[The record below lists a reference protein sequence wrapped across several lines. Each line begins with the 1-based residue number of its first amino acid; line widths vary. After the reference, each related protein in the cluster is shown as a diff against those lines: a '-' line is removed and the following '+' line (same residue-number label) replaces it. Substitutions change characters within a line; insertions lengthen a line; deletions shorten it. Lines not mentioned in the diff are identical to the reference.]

1 MYCRKCGREI
11 KNDSKYCPGCG
22 FPTQKIQKVYE
33 EEMQSEAKKKQQ
45 KENRKQRGGLKKLI
59 YAVIAGIVCVVIIGM
74 AVFMLKHKNED
85 KSYDEYMEE
94 AQQYLDELKYVE
106 AEEALNQAIEIKPT
120 EKAPY
125 IILAEV
131 YVKDDKP
138 SEAEEVL
145 ERALDKVEMDDSE
158 VSQVKQ
164 YIENVR
170 NGLEIETGTEDT
182 ETVTETSTEKDG
194 GENAESYITIVAP
207 TVEDTSSS
215 YGDIEILNGPD
226 NELGDG
232 IYVRRGEKTLY
243 LTDEDSL
250 GFYIVTNGKN
260 IVIYSVIEEM
270 DSGEKVKI
278 YRYNIDNEE
287 SECIAQCTAEEYF
300 QLAGYYDKNI
310 YYIDGIGG
318 GSFNSYSEEEKESY
332 CLLEYGAGHVWQS
345 NEFFILQSN
354 TATAEVASEL
364 QVYNA
369 ATGECNMITQQ
380 QCIRGNMLCVTD
392 DAVYYVEC
400 ADPNNITDKRINV
413 NIGRYLLDGSGN
425 EIVISNL
432 TIQTIKAINEN
443 QVEYWDEYGEE
454 QVEYFD

>member
-1 MYCRKCGREI
+1 
-11 KNDSKYCPGCG
+11 
-22 FPTQKIQKVYE
+22 
-33 EEMQSEAKKKQQ
+33 MQSEAKKKQRE
-45 KENRKQRGGLKKLI
+45 ENRKQSGGLKKLI
-59 YAVIAGIVCVVIIGM
+59 YAAIAGIVCVVIIGM
-74 AVFMLKHKNED
+74 VVLLLKHKNGD

-94 AQQYLDELKYVE
+94 AQQYLDELKYGE
-106 AEEALNQAIEIKPT
+106 AAEALNQAIEIKPT

-138 SEAEEVL
+138 AEAEEVL
-145 ERALDKVEMDDSE
+145 ERALEKVEMDDSE

-170 NGLEIETGTEDT
+170 NGLEIETETENA
-182 ETVTETSTEKDG
+182 EIVTETSTEKG
-194 GENAESYITIVAP
+194 GEENTEDYITIVAP

-215 YGDIEILNGPD
+215 YGEIEILNGPD
-226 NELGDG
+226 NQLGDG
-232 IYVRRGEKTLY
+232 IYVRRDEKTLY

-250 GFYIVTNGKN
+250 GIYIVTNGKN
-260 IVIYSVIEEM
+260 IVIYSVIEET

-278 YRYNIDNEE
+278 YRYNIDNEK

-318 GSFNSYSEEEKESY
+318 GAFNLYSEEEKESY
-332 CLLEYGAGHVWQS
+332 CLLKYGAGHVWQS

-364 QVYNA
+364 QVYDA
-369 ATGECNMITQQ
+369 ATGEYNVITQQ

-392 DAVYYVEC
+392 DAVYYVEF
-400 ADPNNITDKRINV
+400 ADPNNITGKNINV
-413 NIGRYLLDGSGN
+413 NIGRYSLDGSRN
-425 EIVISNL
+425 EIVIPNL